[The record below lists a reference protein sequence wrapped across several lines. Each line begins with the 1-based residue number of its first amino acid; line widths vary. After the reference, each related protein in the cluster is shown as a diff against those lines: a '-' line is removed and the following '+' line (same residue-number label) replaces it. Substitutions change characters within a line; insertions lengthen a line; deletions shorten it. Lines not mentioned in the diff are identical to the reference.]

1 MTVVDFAAL
10 HVLPHIPYSRCRA
23 KRKQRVVQ

>member
-1 MTVVDFAAL
+1 MTVAEIAAL
-10 HVLPHIPYSRCRA
+10 HVLPHIPYSRCRT